1 MICHLGY
8 TGPEEALNMERMEL
22 EAEVRIPLSKG
33 KRRELRREDKILAVL
48 YGRGKET
55 QPLLVEGRALR
66 QVLSTGG
73 GNVLV
78 DLTIKEKG
86 KKAKQETVMF
96 KDTQR
101 YLLQKEKLMHVDFIR
116 ISMTDKVEVNIQ
128 LNFTGD
134 PVGVKEGGVLQL
146 LTREVAVKCLPGD
159 IPERIDVDL
168 SNLAIGESVTA
179 GSLQFD
185 REVELVTAPDELLAQ
200 VLAPTAEEGP
210 AAEEAAEEEAEAAG
224 KADEE
229 ALRPAE

>member
-1 MICHLGY
+1 
-8 TGPEEALNMERMEL
+8 MERMEL